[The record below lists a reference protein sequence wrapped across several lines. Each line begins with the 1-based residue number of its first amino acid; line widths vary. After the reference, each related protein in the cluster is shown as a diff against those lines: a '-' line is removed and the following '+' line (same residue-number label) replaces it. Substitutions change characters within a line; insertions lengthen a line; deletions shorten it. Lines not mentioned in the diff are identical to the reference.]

1 MAPWL
6 EYLVPRWLGWFG
18 KSAEEPPSPCEF
30 CAPELC
36 VFAQGT
42 WTEICDETE
51 LERKGY

>member
-1 MAPWL
+1 MEPCL

-18 KSAEEPPSPCEF
+18 KPAKEPPSPCEF
-30 CAPELC
+30 CSSELY
-36 VFAQGT
+36 VFAQ